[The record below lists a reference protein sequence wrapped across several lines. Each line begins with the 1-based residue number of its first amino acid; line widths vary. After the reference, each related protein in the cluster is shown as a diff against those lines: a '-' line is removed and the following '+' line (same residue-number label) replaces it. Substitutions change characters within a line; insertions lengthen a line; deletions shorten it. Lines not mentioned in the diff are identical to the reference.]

1 MPIHKLPPYHQ
12 IILVKNKTGLKNLY
26 KIVSASY
33 LQYYHR
39 NPRIPKTLLKE
50 YREGLIIGSACNA
63 GEVYRAILEG
73 RKEEDIEKIAKFYDY
88 LEIQPISNNR
98 FLADDQRV
106 SGEEQ
111 LREIN
116 RKIVALGKKLGIP
129 VVATS
134 DAHFLD
140 PEDEIYRQILM
151 HGMKYPDYARETKLY
166 FRTTDEM
173 LEEFSYLGD
182 ETAYEVVVT
191 NTNKIADMIE
201 EVRPIPKGTY
211 TPKLEG
217 SEEELTR
224 LCCNRAHEL
233 YGDTLPDVV
242 AERLDKELSSIIKNG
257 YAVLYVIAQKL
268 VAYSESLGYLV
279 GSRGSVGS
287 SIVAFS
293 QVYRSQSST
302 AELQMS

>member
-1 MPIHKLPPYHQ
+1 M
-12 IILVKNKTGLKNLY
+12 
-26 KIVSASY
+26 
-33 LQYYHR
+33 
-39 NPRIPKTLLKE
+39 LKE

-217 SEEELTR
+217 
-224 LCCNRAHEL
+224 
-233 YGDTLPDVV
+233 
-242 AERLDKELSSIIKNG
+242 
-257 YAVLYVIAQKL
+257 Q
-268 VAYSESLGYLV
+268 
-279 GSRGSVGS
+279 
-287 SIVAFS
+287 
-293 QVYRSQSST
+293 
-302 AELQMS
+302 